1 MKQQYTNTSFKIGL
15 RNNEVRR
22 TDSEMKTRTIAI
34 GSQKGGVGKTTTVV
48 NLAAWLALLKQKVL
62 VIDLDPQGSTT
73 RCLGLHGKSDRGGL
87 QEVFSTGALELL
99 RQDNVKDFIYPTAID
114 NLSLLPSNIL
124 DADTEIWL
132 NQRAVEDPDVLKN
145 VVDLALA
152 DYQFILIDAP
162 PSLSALPKMAF
173 AAADSLLVPLQSE
186 QMALS
191 TMPRLIEL
199 IKNVQHSVNPYLQI
213 EGILLT
219 MYDPSLAYSQ
229 ALLAQARKHFQG
241 LVFNQLIPRDHRLS
255 EATAAGRPV
264 VLYDMHSAGS
274 RAYRQLAEYLVQRHM
289 GVPAAA
295 VTQD

>member
-1 MKQQYTNTSFKIGL
+1 
-15 RNNEVRR
+15 
-22 TDSEMKTRTIAI
+22 MKTRTIAI

-73 RCLGLHGKSDRGGL
+73 RCLGLHGRTDRGGL
-87 QEVFSTGALELL
+87 QEVFGTGALELL
-99 RQDNVKDFIYPTAID
+99 RQDAVDQYIYPTAID
-114 NLSLLPSNIL
+114 GLFLLPSNIH

-132 NQRAVEDPDVLKN
+132 NQRALDDPDVLKN

-152 DYQFILIDAP
+152 DYHFILIDAP

-173 AAADSLLVPLQSE
+173 AAADALLVPLQCE

-199 IKNVQHSVNPYLQI
+199 IKNVQQSVNPYLQI

-219 MYDPSLAYSQ
+219 MYDSQ
-229 ALLAQARKHFQG
+229 VTYAQTLLEQARKHFQG
-241 LVFNQLIPRDHRLS
+241 LVFKQMVPRDHRLS

-264 VLYDMHSAGS
+264 VLYDMHSPGS
-274 RAYRQLAEYLVQRHM
+274 KAYRQVAEYLVQKHHPQSI
-289 GVPAAA
+289 GSAGSAAK
-295 VTQD
+295 QD

>member
-1 MKQQYTNTSFKIGL
+1 
-15 RNNEVRR
+15 
-22 TDSEMKTRTIAI
+22 MKTRTIAI

-73 RCLGLHGKSDRGGL
+73 RCLGIHGKSERGGL
-87 QEVFSTGALELL
+87 QELFAIGALELL
-99 RQDNVKDFIYPTAID
+99 RQDNIQSYIYPTAID
-114 NLSLLPSNIL
+114 NLSLLPSNIQ

-145 VVDLALA
+145 AVDLAIS
-152 DYQFILIDAP
+152 DFDFILIDAP
-162 PSLSALPKMAF
+162 PSLAALPKMAF

-199 IKNVQHSVNPYLQI
+199 IKNVQQSVNPYLQI

-219 MYDPSLAYSQ
+219 MYDEHLQYAQ
-229 ALLAQARKHFQG
+229 TLLAQARKHFQG

-255 EATAAGRPV
+255 ESTAAGRPV
-264 VLYDMHSAGS
+264 VLYDMHSPGS
-274 RAYRQLAEYLVQRHM
+274 KAYRQLAEFLVQKHR
-289 GVPAAA
+289 PAKQEDSPAK
-295 VTQD
+295 QEDE

>member
-1 MKQQYTNTSFKIGL
+1 
-15 RNNEVRR
+15 
-22 TDSEMKTRTIAI
+22 MKTRTIAI
-34 GSQKGGVGKTTTVV
+34 SSQKGGVGKTTTVV

-73 RCLGLHGKSDRGGL
+73 RCLGLHNKASHGGIK
-87 QEVFSTGALELL
+87 EVFETGALDLL
-99 RQDNVKDFIYPTAID
+99 REDKVQNYVYSTAIEG
-114 NLSLLPSNIL
+114 LHLLPSNIA
-124 DADTEIWL
+124 DAETEIWM

-173 AAADSLLVPLQSE
+173 AAADSLLVPLQCE

-199 IKNVQHSVNPYLQI
+199 IKNVQQGVNPYLQI

-219 MYDPSLAYSQ
+219 MYDADVTYAQ
-229 ALLAQARKHFQG
+229 TLLEQARKHFQG
-241 LVFNQLIPRDHRLS
+241 LVFNQMVPRDHRLS

-264 VLYDMHSAGS
+264 VLYDMHSPGS
-274 RAYRQLAEYLVQRHM
+274 KAYRQLAEFLVQKHH
-289 GVPAAA
+289 PQA
-295 VTQD
+295 DK

>member
-1 MKQQYTNTSFKIGL
+1 
-15 RNNEVRR
+15 
-22 TDSEMKTRTIAI
+22 MKTRTIAI

-73 RCLGLHGKSDRGGL
+73 RCLGQHGKTVHGGL
-87 QEVFSTGALELL
+87 KEVFETGALNLL
-99 RQDNVKDFIYPTAID
+99 RQDNIQDYIYPTALD
-114 NLSLLPSNIL
+114 NLSLLPSNIG

-132 NQRAVEDPDVLKN
+132 SQRAVEDPDVLKN

-152 DYQFILIDAP
+152 DYHFILIDAP
-162 PSLSALPKMAF
+162 PSLSSLPKMAF
-173 AAADSLLVPLQSE
+173 AAADSLLVPLQCE

-199 IKNVQHSVNPYLQI
+199 IKSVQQSINPYLQI

-219 MYDPSLAYSQ
+219 MYDSEVTYAQ
-229 ALLAQARKHFQG
+229 TLLSQARKHFQG
-241 LVFNQLIPRDHRLS
+241 LVFKQMVPRDHRLS

-264 VLYDMHSAGS
+264 VLYDMHSPGS
-274 RAYRQLAEYLVQRHM
+274 KAYRQLAEFLVQKHH
-289 GVPAAA
+289 PQAA
-295 VTQD
+295 VAAGAASQD